1 MHEVYEVC
9 KRLKAAGFPQE
20 RADYLINAEGIEMRM
35 HASLRCMAV
44 AQPNASDCMKF
55 AAEKWPE
62 RSFAV
67 GWDTELSPPA
77 WWAHIVSGNGN
88 VRELVEGAPDPDQAA
103 RLALAAALEAD
114 HVAK

>member
-9 KRLKAAGFPQE
+9 KRLKAAGFPQDGE
-20 RADYLINAEGIEMRM
+20 PIPP
-35 HASLRCMAV
+35 RC
-44 AQPNASDCMKF
+44 PNASDCMKF
-55 AAEKWPE
+55 ARERWPD

-88 VRELVEGAPDPDQAA
+88 VRELVEGAPDPDQAC